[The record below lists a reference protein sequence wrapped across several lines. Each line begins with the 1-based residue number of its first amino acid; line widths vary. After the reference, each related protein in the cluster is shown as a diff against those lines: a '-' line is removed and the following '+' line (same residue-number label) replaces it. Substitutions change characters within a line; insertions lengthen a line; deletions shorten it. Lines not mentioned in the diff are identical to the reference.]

1 MSNTSNDDQDFRNQL
16 ATRIRRYAEQ
26 RDRVQ
31 QQLTELNQTLLATQQ
46 RLDTA
51 VEMFRLEFN
60 EDPPI
65 SGLAE
70 KVTSAE
76 ESTPSSKRRVR
87 SSGLSWNDAVVEVLR
102 EAREPLHLSEIWR
115 RMEASG
121 FDTESKDPRRS
132 LASVLVRHSDI
143 VRTGRNTYGLA
154 MRADPA
160 TAAVPQL
167 NIDQPTLGHAPS
179 EQEAVA

>member
-1 MSNTSNDDQDFRNQL
+1 MSNTTNDEQNFRNQL

-31 QQLTELNQTLLATQQ
+31 HQLTELNQTLLATQR

-70 KVTSAE
+70 KVTPAD
-76 ESTPSSKRRVR
+76 ESTPRSKRRGR
-87 SSGLSWNDAVVEVLR
+87 SIGPSWNDAVVEVLR
-102 EAREPLHLSEIWR
+102 EARGPLHLNEIWR

-121 FDTESKDPRRS
+121 FETESKDPRRS

-154 MRADPA
+154 MCGGPGNRGCTTVEHRSTDTWARA
-160 TAAVPQL
+160 QR
-167 NIDQPTLGHAPS
+167 
-179 EQEAVA
+179 